1 MFRSIGAGAF
11 VASPHSRTVSGVVAE
26 DFCSVAEVSSAP
38 VEFF

>member
-11 VASPHSRTVSGVVAE
+11 VASPHSRTVSGVVTE
-26 DFCSVAEVSSAP
+26 DAFSIAEVSSTP